1 VNIALKTNWQNPA
14 RRRLE
19 ATRAL
24 HERDEPTLLAL
35 LEAYLFTYGRKQ
47 AQTSPRTLKNYRVAL
62 RDYLAWCWPPDAPG
76 PREQVFKSDRD
87 TLSRYV
93 LSLQAHGSHPA
104 DGQSA
109 LKPGTI
115 ALRLAGVRQFYRALE
130 WAGVLPAPSSPPAP
144 RDPTPPEEKRPAL
157 AAAWY
162 RRLIQYLEQFDD
174 PASLRDRLAVRLAGE
189 CGLRV
194 AELVGLMAEDVLL
207 EERLLVV
214 TGKGGKRRS
223 VPLPRSLL
231 GELEAWLRL
240 RRLLGPAGEPH
251 LLLRSQK
258 DGRLGRRLSASGLWW
273 RITQHY
279 RAIELP
285 SRYSGLHMLR
295 HTAGTRFY
303 RASRDLHATARLLGH
318 ASPATSAIYAKMDLE
333 GLFEV
338 MDRLD
343 DELA

>member
-1 VNIALKTNWQNPA
+1 VNIVLKTNWQNPA

-19 ATRAL
+19 TMRAL
-24 HERDEPTLLAL
+24 QERDEPALLNL
-35 LEAYLFTYGRKQ
+35 LEAYLLTYGRKQ
-47 AQTSPRTLKNYRVAL
+47 ASTSPRTLKNYQLAL
-62 RDYLAWCWPPDAPG
+62 RDFLAWAWPPGASG
-76 PREQVFKSDRD
+76 PHEQVFKSDRE

-93 LSLQAHGSHPA
+93 LSLQAHGSHLA

-109 LKPGTI
+109 LEPGTI

-130 WAGVLPAPSSPPAP
+130 WAGVVSVPSSPPAP

-157 AAAWY
+157 PAAWY
-162 RRLIQYLEQFDD
+162 RRLIQHLEQFDD

-231 GELEAWLRL
+231 DELDAWLRL